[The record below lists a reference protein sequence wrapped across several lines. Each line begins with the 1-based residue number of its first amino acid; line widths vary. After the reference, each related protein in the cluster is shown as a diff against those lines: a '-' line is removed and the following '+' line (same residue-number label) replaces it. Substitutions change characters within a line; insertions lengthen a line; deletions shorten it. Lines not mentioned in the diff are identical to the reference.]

1 MKIAIVA
8 NPGKQGAQAYFPEI
22 ASRLASLGA
31 VLLLE
36 DKDQEKFPFE
46 GASYLQKE
54 ELYRECDLVL
64 ALGGDGTILH
74 TVTYAAPLGK
84 PVLGVNAGTLGF
96 MAGLETNEL
105 YKLPR
110 LFTGEYTLDRR
121 MLLDVRIE
129 GENAVYYALNDAVIS
144 KGTVSRILDLT
155 VTLNGR
161 EIASYRADGV
171 ILSTQTGST
180 AYSLSA
186 GGPVL
191 DPEMD
196 GMLVTPICPHSLFDR
211 SILFKDDSVVS
222 ITASTRYGEGAYLTV
237 DGRLGRALEPKDT
250 VTIRKA
256 AISAKLIRLKEGT
269 FYETLT
275 QKLMHRRG

>member
-31 VLLLE
+31 ELLLE
-36 DKDQEKFPFE
+36 DKDREKFPYA
-46 GASYLQKE
+46 GACYLQRE

-84 PVLGVNAGTLGF
+84 PVLGINAGTLGF

-121 MLLDVRIE
+121 MLLNVRIE
-129 GENAVYYALNDAVIS
+129 GKTRFI
-144 KGTVSRILDLT
+144 
-155 VTLNGR
+155 
-161 EIASYRADGV
+161 
-171 ILSTQTGST
+171 
-180 AYSLSA
+180 
-186 GGPVL
+186 
-191 DPEMD
+191 
-196 GMLVTPICPHSLFDR
+196 TP
-211 SILFKDDSVVS
+211 
-222 ITASTRYGEGAYLTV
+222 
-237 DGRLGRALEPKDT
+237 
-250 VTIRKA
+250 
-256 AISAKLIRLKEGT
+256 
-269 FYETLT
+269 
-275 QKLMHRRG
+275 

>member
-1 MKIAIVA
+1 MKIAVVA
-8 NPGKQGAQAYFPEI
+8 NSGKQGAQAYFPDI
-22 ASRLASLGA
+22 ASRLSSLGA
-31 VLLLE
+31 ALLLE
-36 DKDQEKFPFE
+36 DKDREKFPFE
-46 GASYLQKE
+46 GAEYLPRE
-54 ELYRECDLVL
+54 ALYRRCDLVL

-74 TVTYAAPLGK
+74 TVTYAAPLEK
-84 PVLGVNAGTLGF
+84 PVLGINAGTLGF

-110 LFTGEYTLDRR
+110 LLTGEYTLDRR
-121 MLLDVRIE
+121 MLLDVRIS
-129 GENAVYYALNDAVIS
+129 GEDTPYYALNDAVIS

-155 VTLNGR
+155 VTLNDR

-171 ILSTQTGST
+171 IISTPTGST

-196 GMLVTPICPHSLFDR
+196 GMLATPICPHSLFDR
-211 SILFKDDSVVS
+211 SILFRADSVISVR
-222 ITASTRYGEGAYLTV
+222 AATRYGEGAYLTV
-237 DGRLGRALEPKDT
+237 DGRLGRALRPEDT

-256 AISAKLIRLKEGT
+256 AIAAKLIRLKEGT

-275 QKLMHRRG
+275 QKLMNRRG